1 MKKTRKIVS
10 VLLSLIMVIGV
21 MSVAFVP
28 ASALVDIYTCETEDD
43 AKQSYIKSTPL
54 DYNKSLNVGESF
66 YINFDKKL
74 ATDGIWYLTFEFDYE
89 AEMVSLSQKK
99 YSENYGGYPLSPCSY
114 TIKAKKAGKTT
125 LTYKVRYYN
134 KKQDKYFE
142 DKGNYFIT
150 INGGSSTPSI
160 TVPSAAAPTNVTMY
174 NHDTGLHVDW
184 YKAANASRYIVYYRP
199 SWSSS
204 WSSTTTSNTYCN
216 LTGLTPGT
224 LYYVQVRSVNSA
236 GVNGGISGATSFTHV
251 RGTKLNST
259 AYNSNG
265 TVTIG
270 WSSAPGANGY
280 AIARKKS
287 TDKSYTYYYV
297 SGTSFTDKNVAGGAL
312 YYYQIRPYYSNG
324 KSAAY
329 AEWSNSKTITTLFKP
344 TVTNMNATASRL
356 NINWNAIKGATAYK
370 VAFKR
375 SYDSAWNFRT
385 TTSRYYNVANPT
397 QGATYQVQVC
407 AINGSLAGAYSS
419 VNTIKISS
427 TPSSTTPSVNNTKP
441 ALTLSNKS
449 NGIRV
454 EWGAISGATSYV
466 VYYKEV
472 GYPDWSSVT
481 TKNNYYPFLDAYVGE
496 SYFFQVLPMFGNTK
510 GTFSSVYQ
518 LQFIP
523 VINNNLSTTYLTNVY
538 SSPLGLGV
546 ELNWNRVTSADGYVI
561 SRYCENDKS
570 YNYFTLSGDGPC
582 NKSDPFVKDGNT
594 YVYWIRVYVESNGSR
609 TYGPWSLSKRITY
622 SKS

>member
-1 MKKTRKIVS
+1 MVDGCTIYGYKNSAAERYAKENN
-10 VLLSLIMVIGV
+10 LFFESLGV
-21 MSVAFVP
+21 AP
-28 ASALVDIYTCETEDD
+28 
-43 AKQSYIKSTPL
+43 
-54 DYNKSLNVGESF
+54 
-66 YINFDKKL
+66 
-74 ATDGIWYLTFEFDYE
+74 
-89 AEMVSLSQKK
+89 
-99 YSENYGGYPLSPCSY
+99 
-114 TIKAKKAGKTT
+114 
-125 LTYKVRYYN
+125 
-134 KKQDKYFE
+134 
-142 DKGNYFIT
+142 
-150 INGGSSTPSI
+150 STPSTPSTPTV

-184 YKAANASRYIVYYRP
+184 HKAANASRYIVYYRP

-236 GVNGGISGATSFTHV
+236 GVNGGISSATSFTHV

-265 TVTIG
+265 TVTVG

-280 AIARKKS
+280 AVAKKKS

-297 SGTSFTDKNVAGGAL
+297 SGTSFNDKNIAGGAL

-375 SYDSAWNFRT
+375 STDSAWNFRT

-523 VINNNLSTTYLTNVY
+523 VTNNNLNTTYLTNVY

-546 ELNWNRVTSADGYVI
+546 ELNWNRVNSADGYVI

-582 NKSDPFVKDGNT
+582 SEIDPFVKDGNT